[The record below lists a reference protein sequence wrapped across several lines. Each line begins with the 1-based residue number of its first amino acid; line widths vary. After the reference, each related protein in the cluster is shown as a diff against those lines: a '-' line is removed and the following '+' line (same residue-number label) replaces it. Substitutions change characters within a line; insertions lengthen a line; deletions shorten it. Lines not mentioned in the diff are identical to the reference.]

1 MVATSNSDTEG
12 NSLSA
17 AQEDLRRL
25 ISVHSNEAAE
35 RRRDLKAHL
44 ISVREKLASVD
55 KSTAGSPAAEAF
67 SRVVTE
73 VADLRRRLAAAEV
86 LARDAVEGA
95 ESSRE
100 EVATLLSEVESLR
113 GREQEAVSTTTM
125 SESTID
131 TLKVREKKLKA
142 MLAKDRKQL
151 KERERE
157 LEEVR
162 RDSESRRGGAGR
174 ARRGALGGT
183 QDAGRQLALRNGG
196 ARGAEGQVASGR
208 SGAEGRAGGSRFLA
222 HDAAAH
228 QAHERHRDG
237 ARDGRGARKF
247 RPASSV

>member
-162 RDSESRRGGAGR
+162 RDSESRRGGQVERVAELS
-174 ARRGALGGT
+174 AELKTRGDSLRSATEELEALK
-183 QDAGRQLALRNGG
+183 A
-196 ARGAEGQVASGR
+196 
-208 SGAEGRAGGSRFLA
+208 
-222 HDAAAH
+222 
-228 QAHERHRDG
+228 
-237 ARDGRGARKF
+237 KW
-247 RPASSV
+247 